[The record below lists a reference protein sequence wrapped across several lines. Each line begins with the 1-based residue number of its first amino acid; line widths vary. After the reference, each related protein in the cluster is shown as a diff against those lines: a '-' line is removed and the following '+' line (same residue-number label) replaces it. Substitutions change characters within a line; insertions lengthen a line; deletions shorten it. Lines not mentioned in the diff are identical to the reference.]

1 MASNIRYN
9 MPGPIDVPM
18 ETNSGL
24 DLLPT
29 NMTYMALP
37 LKGAQG
43 PRRPEEVPAE
53 NAQST
58 KAVMEYAD
66 PKVSVKLQ
74 TGDPENPEM
83 EDTIRFQGGV
93 SAFSPKEIK
102 KNSAILQ
109 RLEAEYEASEAL
121 VDRINANPK
130 FRKAIDDPIARE
142 AILSVFRDIIS
153 DLEQHMPAAPE
164 E

>member
-1 MASNIRYN
+1 MAKTVRYN

-29 NMTYMALP
+29 NLTYMALP

-43 PRRPEEVPAE
+43 SRRPEEVPKE
-53 NAQST
+53 HTQST
-58 KAVMEYAD
+58 KTVMEYAD
-66 PKVSVKLQ
+66 PKVAVKLQ
-74 TGDPENPEM
+74 TGDPENPEV

-93 SAFSPKEIK
+93 TAFSPKELK
-102 KNSAILQ
+102 KNSSILK
-109 RLEAEYEASEAL
+109 RLEAEFEASEAL
-121 VDRINANPK
+121 VDRINANAK

-153 DLEQHMPAAPE
+153 ELDQHLPVSKE
-164 E
+164 D

>member
-1 MASNIRYN
+1 MASNVRYN

-29 NMTYMALP
+29 NVTYLALP

-43 PRRPEEVPAE
+43 PRRPEEVPSDSSL
-53 NAQST
+53 ST

-66 PKVSVKLQ
+66 PKVTVKLK
-74 TGDPENPEM
+74 TGDPENPEI
-83 EDTIRFQGGV
+83 EDTVRFQGGV
-93 SAFSPKEIK
+93 TAFAPKEIK
-102 KNSAILQ
+102 KNSSILQ
-109 RLEAEYEASEAL
+109 KLEAEFQASEAL
-121 VDRINANPK
+121 VDRINANAK

-142 AILSVFRDIIS
+142 AILSVFRDIIAEL
-153 DLEQHMPAAPE
+153 DAHMPAAPE
-164 E
+164 S

>member
-1 MASNIRYN
+1 MGSNIRYN

-53 NAQST
+53 HASST
-58 KAVMEYAD
+58 KAVMEFAD
-66 PKVSVKLQ
+66 PKVSVKLK
-74 TGDPENPEM
+74 TGDQDEPEV

-93 SAFSPKEIK
+93 SAFSPQEIK

-109 RLEAEYEASEAL
+109 RLEAENEASTAL
-121 VDRINANPK
+121 VDMINANAK
-130 FRKAIDDPIARE
+130 FRKALDDPRARE
-142 AILSVFRDIIS
+142 AILSVFRDIIA
-153 DLEQHMPAAPE
+153 DLEQHMPME
-164 E
+164 SED